1 MIRRVRMASGL
12 VLFAYVA
19 THLLNHSLGIVSLGA
34 MEAML
39 AWVHPVWT
47 SVPGTLAIYGAFLVH
62 VALAFFALWER
73 RLFHLRPLEGLQY
86 VLGFSIPVLAATH
99 VTGTRINDSFLGG
112 DGSHYATVLMGLWY
126 GEPANGV
133 VQIALLF
140 VAWTHVCIGL
150 WFWLRLRPWYAAA
163 RPLLSAA
170 AVLLPVL
177 AFLGFVAAERELGV
191 TLAQDPGLLAV
202 TLASQARPE
211 NRMALG
217 VIAWTVRVTFFA
229 AIASVLVAR
238 LVRHRWK
245 RRHGAARVTYPGG
258 RWIDIAPGFTVL
270 EASQMLGVPHTSI
283 CGGKGRCSTCRI
295 GVRGDAAA
303 LPPPSPEEERVLR
316 RIGAPANV
324 RLACQLRPRGPI
336 SVVPLTASPQAGRQH
351 FRRPAYADGSER
363 EIVVLFADL
372 RDFTRLAESRL
383 PYDVVFILNRYC
395 QEMGQAIEAAGGYVD
410 KFIGDG
416 VLALFG
422 LDAPPAQAAGRALQ
436 AARAMFARLDE
447 LNRGLAGDLAA
458 PLRMGI
464 GIHVGPAVVGEIGY
478 GRSRS
483 LTAVGDTVNIA
494 SRLQT
499 LSKSHGCELVL
510 SEDLLRS
517 AGLDLPDAPR
527 HETEIRGRAEPIAIR
542 TLARVDE
549 LAATVPTTAPQPAVA
564 ATGWAHFL
572 FARPA
577 S

>member
-177 AFLGFVAAERELGV
+177 AFLGFVAAERELSIM
-191 TLAQDPGLLAV
+191 LAQDPGLLAL

-238 LVRHRWK
+238 LVRHRWQ
-245 RRHGAARVTYPGG
+245 RRHGVARVTYPGG

-303 LPPPSPEEERVLR
+303 LPPPSPEEERVLG

-336 SVVPLTASPQAGRQH
+336 SVVPLTSSPQAARQH

-447 LNRGLAGDLAA
+447 LNRGLAGDLAT

-499 LSKSHGCELVL
+499 LSKSHGCELVV

>member
-1 MIRRVRMASGL
+1 MIRRARMASGL
-12 VLFAYVA
+12 VLFAYVVV
-19 THLLNHSLGIVSLGA
+19 HLVNHSLGIVSLGA

-62 VALAFFALWER
+62 VGLAFFALWER
-73 RLFHLRPLEGLQY
+73 RLLQLRPLEALQY

-112 DGSHYATVLMGLWY
+112 DGSHYVTVLTALWY
-126 GEPANGV
+126 GEPLKGV
-133 VQIALLF
+133 VQIVLLF

-150 WFWLRLRPWYAAA
+150 WFWLRLRPWYPTA

-177 AFLGFVAAERELGV
+177 AFLGFVAAERELGAM
-191 TLAQDPGLLAV
+191 LAQDPGLLAR

-211 NRMALG
+211 NRLAL
-217 VIAWTVRVTFFA
+217 VAIAWVVRITCFA
-229 AIASVLVAR
+229 AIAGVLVAR
-238 LVRHRWK
+238 VARHHWQ
-245 RRHGAARVTYPGG
+245 RRHGVSRVTYPGG

-270 EASQMLGVPHTSI
+270 EASQLLGVPHTSI

-295 GVRGDAAA
+295 GVRGDAQA
-303 LPPPSPEEERVLR
+303 LPPPTPEEERVLR

-336 SVVPLTASPQAGRQH
+336 SVVPLTSSPQAGRQH

-383 PYDVVFILNRYC
+383 PYDVLFILNRFC

-416 VLALFG
+416 VMALFG
-422 LDAPPAQAAGRALQ
+422 LDATPAHAAAQALQ
-436 AARAMFARLDE
+436 AARSMFARLAD
-447 LNRGLAGDLAA
+447 LNGALADDLTS
-458 PLRMGI
+458 PLRMGV
-464 GIHVGPAVVGEIGY
+464 GIHVGPALVGEIGY

-499 LSKSHGCELVL
+499 LTKSHGCELVV
-510 SEDLLRS
+510 SEDLLHS
-517 AGLDLPDAPR
+517 AGLDLLHAPR
-527 HETEIRGRAEPIAIR
+527 HETEIRGRDAPIAIR

-549 LAATVPTTAPQPAVA
+549 LAATVPTADAQPAA
-564 ATGWAHFL
+564 AAPGWAHSL
-572 FARPA
+572 FARLA